1 MFGEENVIKS
11 GTQMEYGQD
20 ALINDIFRN
29 IPNVEQKVKAEDFD
43 IDYMSRNIH
52 SMRTSG
58 SHP

>member
-1 MFGEENVIKS
+1 
-11 GTQMEYGQD
+11 MEYGQD